1 MRADN
6 RLREAL
12 MVLNRVSL
20 AAIGLMALGWSGVSA
35 AQQYRAGEYLKL
47 DLSNAVLSP
56 KPLGPAGS
64 FTPGPLEVTI
74 DRGKIAPQANA
85 DAVIDPKIVSAPT
98 VHAESAPTTKTTLK
112 PAASASTRVA
122 RASAERPSQ
131 HKPRTLVALHGR
143 NPTEA
148 QARDTSVQVWPCKSG
163 GICSWKR

>member
-1 MRADN
+1 MWADN

-12 MVLNRVSL
+12 MGLNRVSL
-20 AAIGLMALGWSGVSA
+20 AAIGLTALVWSGVSA

-56 KPLGPAGS
+56 KPLGPETS
-64 FTPGPLEVTI
+64 FTPGPLDVTI
-74 DRGKIAPQANA
+74 DRGKDVATTNTAL
-85 DAVIDPKIVSAPT
+85 VVDPKIVSAPA
-98 VHAESAPTTKTTLK
+98 VHAESVSTTKTALK
-112 PAASASTRVA
+112 PVASASTRVA
-122 RASAERPSQ
+122 RASADRPSRN
-131 HKPRTLVALHGR
+131 KPRTLVALHGR

>member
-1 MRADN
+1 
-6 RLREAL
+6 
-12 MVLNRVSL
+12 
-20 AAIGLMALGWSGVSA
+20 
-35 AQQYRAGEYLKL
+35 
-47 DLSNAVLSP
+47 
-56 KPLGPAGS
+56 
-64 FTPGPLEVTI
+64 
-74 DRGKIAPQANA
+74 
-85 DAVIDPKIVSAPT
+85 VSAPT
-98 VHAESAPTTKTTLK
+98 VHAESAPTTKTALK